1 MASTLDFYAPFD
13 SGAGSNVTEDTWRL
27 FMKNNQ
33 GGSGVLR
40 GVLNDFTVFAD
51 STGMQVKVQSGECWI
66 QGHWGQKNS
75 TVTLPIAAA
84 HASLARKDRVILR
97 ASFTNNRIELDVL
110 TGTASGSPTVPS
122 LTQNSSMWETS
133 LAVVD
138 VPATDT
144 SIDAGQVTPLVNY
157 NSAFSHYRLASA
169 GSQSIANNT
178 LAKVQFPTIVSR
190 CADVTASGTN
200 NTDFTL
206 VRAGEWTI
214 NANIHY
220 ESTGSDFD
228 GTRWVMIADNIGGST
243 RYAAV
248 SARPDASD
256 VTLGAAVLA
265 TVTERFAANTAF
277 SIWAFQNS
285 GSSINLTATDSVA
298 PVKVSFRWNGW

>member
-1 MASTLDFYAPFD
+1 MASTLEVYAPFD
-13 SGAGSNVTEDTWRL
+13 AGPGANVTEDTWRK

-51 STGMQVKVQSGECWI
+51 TTGMQVKVQSGECWI
-66 QGHWGQKNS
+66 QGHWGTNSS

-97 ASFTNNRIELDVL
+97 ADFAANRIELDVL
-110 TGTASGSPTVPS
+110 TGTASGSPAVPG
-122 LTQNSSMWETS
+122 LTQNTSMWETS

-144 SIDAGQVTPLVNY
+144 SIDAAQVTPLVNY
-157 NSAFSHYRLASA
+157 NSAFAHYRLASG
-169 GSQSIANNT
+169 GSQAIANNT
-178 LAKVQFPTIVSR
+178 LVKVQFPTIVSR

-206 VRAGEWTI
+206 VRGGEWTI
-214 NANIHY
+214 TANLHL
-220 ESTGSDFD
+220 ESTSSAFN
-228 GTRWVMIADNIGGST
+228 GTRWLMIGDSVSGAVRYLAQST
-243 RYAAV
+243 
-248 SARPDASD
+248 RPDASD
-256 VTLGAAVLA
+256 VVLGGAVA
-265 TVTERFAANTAF
+265 GSVTERFAANTAF

-285 GSSINLTATDSVA
+285 GSSINLTAADNIA
-298 PVKVSFRWNGW
+298 PVRVTFRWNGW

>member
-1 MASTLDFYAPFD
+1 MASTLDVYAPFD
-13 SGAGSNVTEDTWRL
+13 SGAGANVTEDTWRL

-84 HASLARKDRVILR
+84 HATLARKDRVILR

-110 TGTASGSPTVPS
+110 TGTAAASPTLPS

-133 LAVVD
+133 LAQVD
-138 VPATDT
+138 IPATDT
-144 SIDAGQVTPLVNY
+144 SIDAAQVTPLVNY
-157 NSAFSHYRLASA
+157 NSAFSHYRLASG

-178 LAKVQFPTIVSR
+178 LVKVQFPTIVSR
-190 CADVTASGTN
+190 CADVTVSGTN

-206 VRAGEWTI
+206 GRAGEWTI
-214 NANIHY
+214 TAALHY
-220 ESTGSDFD
+220 ESTGSAFN
-228 GTRWVMIADNIGGST
+228 GTRWLMIGDATAGTT
-243 RYAAV
+243 RYAAPNT
-248 SARPDASD
+248 RPDAAD
-256 VTLGAAVLA
+256 IVLGASLNAS
-265 TVTERFAANTAF
+265 VTERFAASTAF
-277 SIWAFQNS
+277 SVWAFQNS
-285 GSSINLTATDSVA
+285 GSSINLTAADNIA
-298 PVKVSFRWNGW
+298 PVRVTFRWNGW